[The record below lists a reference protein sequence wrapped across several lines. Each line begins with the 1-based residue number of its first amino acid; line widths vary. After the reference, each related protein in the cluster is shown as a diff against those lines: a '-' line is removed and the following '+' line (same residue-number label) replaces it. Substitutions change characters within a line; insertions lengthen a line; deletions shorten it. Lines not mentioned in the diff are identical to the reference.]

1 MVIMVPQKVLSVGRR
16 RQVCSTDSN
25 LGPVIRRVA
34 VVPHPPLIV
43 PELTGGGDRDADAVR
58 ADCVAAAASFADA
71 APRWFVVGACDRPGR
86 YGPEVAGT
94 FRGFGVD
101 VRVGLG
107 AKADLAFADPVLPL
121 PALVAGWLRAAVGGP
136 DVTARIVPVDFS
148 PTDCAAEGARIAEEL
163 AGPDPV
169 GLLVLG
175 DGSHRH
181 GERSV
186 GRPDARS
193 AAFDDDVTRAL
204 ASVDLDALARLD
216 PALAAELGAV
226 GRAPWQVLAGAVRAD
241 GREWR
246 SVEARVSA
254 PLGVAYHFAVWE
266 PA

>member
-16 RQVCSTDSN
+16 RQLCSTDSN

-58 ADCVAAAASFADA
+58 ADCLAVAASLVDL
-71 APRWFVVGACDRPGR
+71 PRWVAVGAGDRPGR
-86 YGPEVAGT
+86 YGPDVAGT

-107 AKADLAFADPVLPL
+107 AKADLTFADPELPL
-121 PALVAGWLRAAVGGP
+121 PALVAGWLRAQVGGP
-136 DVTARIVPVDFS
+136 DVTVHVVAADLS
-148 PTDCAAEGARIAEEL
+148 PSECADEGARIAEEL

-186 GRPDARS
+186 GRPDERS
-193 AAFDDDVTRAL
+193 SAFDEEVARAF
-204 ASVDLDALARLD
+204 AAVDLDALAQLD
-216 PALAAELGAV
+216 PTVAAELGAV
-226 GRAPWQVLAGAVRAD
+226 GRAPWQVLASAARA
-241 GREWR
+241 GRPWR
-246 SVEARVSA
+246 PVEARVST
-254 PLGVAYHFAVWE
+254 PLGVAYHYAVWE
-266 PA
+266 TA